1 MLFETVPSLPK
12 FVSSWIEVVVEVLAI
27 PPRNV
32 CLKNLQGVRY
42 QLSFSSRRKKQ
53 VKHRQ
58 SKDWSNS
65 YQILTGKE
73 SARINDSARGNF
85 INF

>member
-1 MLFETVPSLPK
+1 MLSEIVPSLPE
-12 FVSSWIEVVVEVLAI
+12 FVSSWIEVVVEVLANL
-27 PPRNV
+27 PTNV
-32 CLKNLQGVRY
+32 CSKNLQGGRH
-42 QLSFSSRRKKQ
+42 QLAFSSRRKKQ

-73 SARINDSARGNF
+73 SARINDSARRNF